1 MARAAI
7 VIGITSVLIVL
18 ASFAGQPP
26 NLEKALEA
34 QRQLIS
40 QQPYDPQARNDL
52 GNLLLVAGRAAE
64 AEQAYRRAVELDPRN
79 TAALFNL
86 AILMQQSDRTEEA
99 MNELRGLLEIDPYH
113 GWGHYQLGVLFD
125 QQGDRSKA
133 LEHYARAFAYDP
145 ELTFAENNPHIIDN
159 RMATEALLM
168 SQRYRRPQA
177 SGVPRL
183 YSNPGRIVD
192 LMLDEPAAKDDEME
206 AEEAMPSPAAT
217 PAAASPGR
225 SDAQLPSAASG
236 SGGSG
241 SDVRVEPSRAGE
253 DEEDAGESSRRVL
266 TPASV
271 AGSGGRNRALAAPG
285 SSSSDSRESLR
296 QAFEERF
303 KAARERAQS
312 LQPATGGSPATSG
325 SSAGSANPAKRS
337 PTATGTTRRPRY
349 IPGRN
354 STGRLELDLRLLPA
368 APPAERH
375 AAIAGSAS
383 AS

>member
-7 VIGITSVLIVL
+7 VICITSVLIVL

-40 QQPYDPQARNDL
+40 QQPYDPQARNDF

-79 TAALFNL
+79 TAARFNL
-86 AILMQQSDRTEEA
+86 AILLQQSDRAEEA
-99 MNELRGLLEIDPYH
+99 MIELQGLLEIDPYH

-125 QQGDRSKA
+125 QQRDRSKA

-159 RMATEALLM
+159 RMSTEALLM

-183 YSNPGRIVD
+183 YSNPDRIVD
-192 LMLDEPAAKDDEME
+192 LMLGEPAAEDEGME
-206 AEEAMPSPAAT
+206 AEEGSETQPSN
-217 PAAASPGR
+217 AAASSPGGSAAR
-225 SDAQLPSAASG
+225 LPSGAPD
-236 SGGSG
+236 SGGPE
-241 SDVRVEPSRAGE
+241 SDLKTEPSRAE
-253 DEEDAGESSRRVL
+253 QDEEEDDPPRRVL

-271 AGSGGRNRALAAPG
+271 EEGGSRNRASAVPSSG
-285 SSSSDSRESLR
+285 SSRSDSRESLR

-303 KAARERAQS
+303 KAARERAQT
-312 LQPATGGSPATSG
+312 LQPSTGGSST
-325 SSAGSANPAKRS
+325 GSANPPVNRS
-337 PTATGTTRRPRY
+337 STATGTTRRPRY
-349 IPGRN
+349 IPGRS
-354 STGRLELDLRLLPA
+354 STGRLELEIWLSPGV
-368 APPAERH
+368 PAERH
-375 AAIAGSAS
+375 AAITGSAS